1 MRMVNHL
8 SWVYDAKDMW
18 QCDHLL
24 SVDSTQ
30 REAVRRLNGAHV
42 AGHPSC
48 PFALWTTQQTQ
59 GQGRHGRAWL
69 DCGASLAISFA
80 WPDNLQQGARQAWP
94 LRVSLVAVETLQS
107 LLPAQGPLSATLGL
121 KWPNDIMAGEA
132 KLGGVLVSR
141 QRLQNDW
148 WLVAGL
154 GINLRWERAAPA
166 DREVTDLSRLGVVL
180 PDPTA
185 LVDRLLVAMTEEV
198 ASAVRRPA
206 AELVSRFAAQDVYAN
221 QPVTLHDVG
230 SGRIVHEGINRGITP
245 TGELQLQ
252 ENDRIVTAAMGE
264 LSLRSG
270 GHRDR

>member
-1 MRMVNHL
+1 MVNHL
-8 SWVYDAKDMW
+8 SCVYDAKDMW
-18 QCDHLL
+18 RCDHLL

-30 REAVRRLNGAHV
+30 REAIRRLNGAHSD
-42 AGHPSC
+42 AQALR
-48 PFALWTTQQTQ
+48 PFVLWTTQQTQ

-69 DCGASLAISFA
+69 DCGASLAMTFA
-80 WPDNLQQGARQAWP
+80 WPDTLHQGAQQAWP
-94 LRVSLVAVETLQS
+94 LRVSLMAVETLQP
-107 LLPAQGPLSATLGL
+107 LLPAQAPLPERLGL
-121 KWPNDIMAGEA
+121 KWPNDIMAGQG

-141 QRLQNDW
+141 QRFQNDW

-166 DREVTDLSRLGVVL
+166 DREVTDLFRLGVIL

-185 LVDRLLVAMTEEV
+185 LVDRLLVAMTAEV
-198 ASAVRRPA
+198 GSVVCRPA

-221 QPVTLHDVG
+221 QPVTLHDAG
-230 SGRIVHEGINRGITP
+230 SGRIMHQGIDRGITP

-252 ENDRIVTAAMGE
+252 ENDRIVTATMGE

-270 GHRDR
+270 AHRDR